1 MTQPA
6 PATTAPP
13 PRRLQLPSL
22 STLGPLIALL
32 IAVIVFSTQSPR
44 FFSGTNF
51 SLILQ
56 QISYTAV
63 LAIGQTL
70 IILIAG
76 NDLSTGI
83 EMALGGL
90 VMAKL
95 ATESGVSPVL
105 AILAGF
111 LTTMF
116 FGFVNSQIITRL
128 RVPPFIATLGMLGIV
143 TALNQ
148 TYSGS
153 QTINN
158 LPPAL
163 TALGNTFKIGGT
175 AITYGTV
182 LMLVL
187 YLIAWFVLSETAPG
201 RHLYAAGNN
210 PEAARLSGI
219 PIDRLTVVVYTV
231 AGLIYGV
238 AALIL
243 VARTGVGDP
252 NAGQTD
258 NLDSITAVVLGGTSL
273 FGGRGNVLGTLLGA
287 IIVGVFRNGLQL
299 IGIPSVYQSLITG
312 ILIIAA
318 VALDQVSRRKS

>member
-1 MTQPA
+1 MTQSTPA
-6 PATTAPP
+6 GAGL
-13 PRRLQLPSL
+13 PRRIQLPSL

-76 NDLSTGI
+76 IDLSIGI
-83 EMALGGL
+83 VMALGGL

-95 ATESGVSPVL
+95 ATESGLNPVL
-105 AILAGF
+105 AILAGL

-116 FGFVNSQIITRL
+116 FGFVNSQVITRL

-219 PIDRLTVVVYTV
+219 PINRLTVIVYTV